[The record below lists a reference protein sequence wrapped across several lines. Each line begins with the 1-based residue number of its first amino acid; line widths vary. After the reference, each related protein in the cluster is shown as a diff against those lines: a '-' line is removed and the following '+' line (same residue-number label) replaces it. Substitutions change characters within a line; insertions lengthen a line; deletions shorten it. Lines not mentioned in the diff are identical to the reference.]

1 MARKDDLG
9 RAGEDRAASYLTAQG
24 YRIVERNWRCAQ
36 GEIDII
42 ATRDGVVTF
51 IEVKTRTS
59 TAFGHPFDAIDA
71 RKRDRMWR
79 LAYAW
84 AGVNPGAGARPLRL
98 GVIGIIGAEP
108 ARGTVEHLEDLR

>member
-9 RAGEDRAASYLTAQG
+9 RAGEDRAASYLAAQG

-79 LAYAW
+79 LAYTW
-84 AGVNPGAGARPLRL
+84 AGANPGSGARPLRL
-98 GVIGIIGAEP
+98 GVIGIIGADP